1 MNAQPELARSSGL
14 LGSRPVRRLG
24 PGETARPR
32 PASAGTS
39 IVVWRAVARA
49 VEWPSVRLDRLSLWA
64 WRHHHDAVVDR
75 ERDRTGTV

>member
-1 MNAQPELARSSGL
+1 
-14 LGSRPVRRLG
+14 
-24 PGETARPR
+24 
-32 PASAGTS
+32 
-39 IVVWRAVARA
+39 VARA